1 MRSSILPSTRIDRV
15 TFVENH
21 TATWQTQAT
30 AIGTT
35 TGAVTAL
42 TTKAVAARA
51 AYNAHVLA
59 QAQAKAATQAFY
71 DAVASMTTDATAI
84 IRQVKAKAALAGN
97 SIYTLALL
105 PIPATPTPVPPPG
118 TPTDFKVALQ
128 TDGALQLK
136 WKCPN
141 PAGAGGT
148 TYQIS
153 RKDGAVGDFNML
165 TTVGARSFTDPS
177 IPAGTPSVTY
187 RVQALR
193 STAIGSPAYF
203 LVNFGVAAGTG
214 EMTASVVQT
223 EAPPSPA
230 SSPTKLAA

>member
-1 MRSSILPSTRIDRV
+1 MGHTILPSTRIDRV
-15 TFVENH
+15 TYVENR
-21 TATWQTQAT
+21 TATWQTEAT
-30 AIGTT
+30 SIGTT
-35 TGAVTAL
+35 AAAVTAL
-42 TTKAVAARA
+42 TTKAVTARA
-51 AYNAHVLA
+51 AYNAHILA
-59 QAQAKAATQAFY
+59 QAQARAATQDFY
-71 DAVASMTTDATAI
+71 DAVAAMTTDATAI
-84 IRQVKAKAALAGN
+84 IRQVKARAALSGN

-118 TPTDFKVALQ
+118 TPTDFKVSLQ

-141 PAGAGGT
+141 PTGAGGT

-153 RKDGAVGDFNML
+153 RKNGASGDFVML
-165 TTVGARSFTDPS
+165 TTVGTRSFTDPT

-193 STAIGSPAYF
+193 STAIGGAAFF
-203 LVNFGVAAGTG
+203 LVNFGVAPGTG

-223 EAPPSPA
+223 EAP
-230 SSPTKLAA
+230 KLAA

>member
-1 MRSSILPSTRIDRV
+1 MRSSLLPRALIDRV

-21 TATWQTQAT
+21 TATWNTNAT

-35 TGAVTAL
+35 TAAVTAL
-42 TTKAVAARA
+42 TTKATAARA

-71 DAVASMTTDATAI
+71 DAVASMVVDTTAI
-84 IRQVKAKAALAGN
+84 IRQVKAKAALSGN

-128 TDGALQLK
+128 TDGSLELK

-148 TYQIS
+148 TYQVS
-153 RKDGAVGDFNML
+153 RKNGASGDFVML
-165 TTVGARSFTDPS
+165 TTVGSRAFTDPT

-214 EMTASVVQT
+214 ELTASVVEA
-223 EAPPSPA
+223 EAPVA
-230 SSPTKLAA
+230 ATKLAA

>member
-1 MRSSILPSTRIDRV
+1 MSNPILPSARIERV
-15 TFVENH
+15 AYLENR
-21 TATWQTQAT
+21 TATWQSEAT
-30 AIGTT
+30 GIGTT
-35 TGAVTAL
+35 TGAVTSLA
-42 TTKAVAARA
+42 TKVVSARA

-71 DAVASMTTDATAI
+71 DAVASMTTDATGI
-84 IRQVKAKAALAGN
+84 IRQVKAKAALSGN

-128 TDGALQLK
+128 SDGSLQLK

-153 RKDGAVGDFNML
+153 RKDGAAGDFNMI
-165 TTVGARSFTDPS
+165 TTVGTRAFTDPT

-187 RVQALR
+187 KVQALR
-193 STAIGSPAYF
+193 STAVGGAAYF
-203 LVNFGVAAGTG
+203 IVNFGTATGTG
-214 EMTASVVQT
+214 EMTASVVAAAGPVAAAD
-223 EAPPSPA
+223 AP
-230 SSPTKLAA
+230 KLAA